1 MSPSKGKKKGELI
14 NYSKLCLIQ
23 KFGQKMNEWKCN
35 EVVATESPEDL
46 LSTQK
51 LTSPVMIK
59 VFLTMALKLFSGA
72 DTLIMVSSEGT

>member
-1 MSPSKGKKKGELI
+1 
-14 NYSKLCLIQ
+14 
-23 KFGQKMNEWKCN
+23 MNEWKCN
-35 EVVATESPEDL
+35 EVVATESPKDL